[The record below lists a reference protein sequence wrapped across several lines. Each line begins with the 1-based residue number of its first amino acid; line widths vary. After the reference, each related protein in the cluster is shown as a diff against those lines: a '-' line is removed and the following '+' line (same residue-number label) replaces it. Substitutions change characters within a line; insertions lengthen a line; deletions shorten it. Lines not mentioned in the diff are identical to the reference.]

1 MKKLIIFLTVIIFTS
16 IIITSCSLSTN
27 DLAKEVEKSMKES
40 EQFKTKSIAI
50 KSLILTKKLG
60 NEYSGV
66 LETSEPNGAFTY
78 SVEVIYDGNNMT
90 WKIIQ

>member
-1 MKKLIIFLTVIIFTS
+1 
-16 IIITSCSLSTN
+16 LSTN